1 MINERRTGLN
11 ISFTVGDVLTSKN
24 NLEKYRIIF
33 ISNSSTVLIQLNTTK
48 FVLKEIESHIIV
60 DLLNN
65 GLFEIDKEVE
75 DKIFDE
81 TRLSDS
87 VRISYLKKLQI
98 INAIISVYGPDFM
111 GLSGKISR
119 PDIKE
124 LCDQY
129 GISKSTFWKSVRD
142 YFQSGMKNISL
153 VDVRAFGV
161 SKGKTYSYTKKPG
174 RKSEYLN
181 NTGVILTNEIKQYF
195 DDALEEYKSG
205 RKTTIQSAFDYMNAK
220 YFMITSIENGKSTYV
235 LRPESERP
243 TIKQFYY
250 YFEKIIS
257 AEEREIIKTS
267 AMESRNNKRLLLSD
281 ILDGVMGPG
290 DMVEIDA
297 CEADISLVSEVDRS
311 QSVGRPIV
319 YFMID
324 VYTRII
330 LAVSVAFDN
339 NSILGVT
346 NLFLNL
352 ADDKQE
358 FCERYGITFDD
369 VRLWPSNIIPR
380 RIRVDRGS
388 EFKSKEFDRICI
400 TLGIEKNIVSGGSG
414 SLKGLVEQ
422 SFHQMHSKQN
432 VHLEDHGLIEK
443 RYDSEHHK
451 ESTLTIYEYTKM
463 IINFVINHNQTF
475 ISTYR
480 LTKEMLQKNIKPIP
494 ALLWNYGIEKYGH
507 PRIIT
512 SKVQFYFDLMQ
523 PVKAKITRRGI
534 HYKGLYYLPEKDP
547 KLYHIMFTVGKGSK
561 PIEVKMDM
569 RDIGN
574 VYYVRDGKL
583 FVAHLNVNLS
593 GNAEYSG
600 LTMKE
605 WDDYRKTMGKMKAE
619 GKIHNEKVSVATYI
633 NNRNIVKESKHGR
646 NVSNTNNMRIA
657 REIEKQRV
665 SSGNKIANR
674 LTSNIEPEILPEQP
688 SIVSK
693 KNTETQKTP
702 EQIMLDK
709 RIAEIRAKQDINPTS
724 ITSEEASLLMEYA
737 IDNFDSGL

>member
-1 MINERRTGLN
+1 MDYIY
-11 ISFTVGDVLTSKN
+11 SVGNVVYDRGTNK
-24 NLEKYRIIF
+24 KYRIV
-33 ISNSSTVLIQLNTTK
+33 SVLPQMTVLCQMEISK
-48 FVLKEIESHIIV
+48 FVIIRIEKSVFVSLINDGIIEIIQ
-60 DLLNN
+60 
-65 GLFEIDKEVE
+65 DKEEYIVE
-75 DKIFDE
+75 ENKFSPDKKESFE
-81 TRLSDS
+81 
-87 VRISYLKKLQI
+87 KKLQTM
-98 INAIISVYGPDFM
+98 NQVVKLYGPEFID
-111 GLSGKISR
+111 LASKKSKPELDKIIIQSGMK
-119 PDIKE
+119 KT
-124 LCDQY
+124 
-129 GISKSTFWKSVRD
+129 TFWKYLRE
-142 YFQSGMKNISL
+142 YFQSGMKKSAL
-153 VDVRAFGV
+153 MDRRLTGV
-161 SKGKTYSYTKKPG
+161 NKGKNYTFTK
-174 RKSEYLN
+174 
-181 NTGVILTNEIKQYF
+181 
-195 DDALEEYKSG
+195 KSG
-205 RKTTIQSAFDYMNAK
+205 RKSAYFANLGVVVNDQIRNYFDEALTDYKTGRHKTIKSVYDNMLSLHFSTIQ
-220 YFMITSIENGKSTYV
+220 IVNGEV
-235 LRPESERP
+235 QMGLLPASERP
-243 TIKQFYY
+243 TYKQLYNY
-250 YFEKIIS
+250 IYKNIS
-257 AEEREIIKTS
+257 AEEKEIIKTS

-281 ILDGVMGPG
+281 IMDGVLGPG

-330 LAVSVAFDN
+330 LAISVAFDN
-339 NSILGVT
+339 NSVLGVT

-432 VHLEDHGLIEK
+432 VHLENHGLIEK

-451 ESTLTIYEYTKM
+451 ESTLTIYEYTRM

-475 ISTYR
+475 IDTYR
-480 LTKEMLQKNIKPIP
+480 LSKEMIQKNIKPIP

-507 PRIIT
+507 PRIIA
-512 SKVQFYFDLMQ
+512 SKLQFYFDMMQ
-523 PVKAKITRRGI
+523 PVKAKITRKGI

-547 KLYHIMFTVGKGSK
+547 KLYHTMFTVEKGSK

-605 WDDYRKTMGKMKAE
+605 WDDYRKAMNKMKVE

-633 NNRNIVKESKHGR
+633 NNRNIVKEAKQGR
-646 NVSNTNNMRIA
+646 NVSSTNNMRIA

-674 LTSNIEPEILPEQP
+674 LTSNIEPEMLPEQP
-688 SIVSK
+688 LIASK
-693 KNTETQKTP
+693 ENAETQKTP
-702 EQIMLDK
+702 EQIKLDK